1 MLSYDHA
8 KLQFHRSIT
17 CSFGVRAFIVSE
29 DESES
34 PHSFLSEREGRLI
47 PSRQWSAPRVD
58 SLIRNSHLH
67 VQSIGTHQGKRFDK
81 TNMTHKNPN
90 VSLREAQSLEWAR
103 FFQNVSL
110 LHPAFH
116 RSQCW
121 PDGGSIPSQAT
132 RWCHEVHSQSFTSR
146 KHIPFSGFSLGFRCR
161 AKTFQPRV
169 PSRDSELYYA
179 ELKKNCQ
186 RYSLKSGKTDIT
198 ETYTPD
204 SFLSKFLLN
213 FKTVFKIVFKIQEKK
228 IHH

>member
-1 MLSYDHA
+1 MISSEGGFFNS
-8 KLQFHRSIT
+8 KF
-17 CSFGVRAFIVSE
+17 AFTR
-29 DESES
+29 
-34 PHSFLSEREGRLI
+34 PKYWH
-47 PSRQWSAPRVD
+47 PSRETVWWNEHDAQKS
-58 SLIRNSHLH
+58 
-67 VQSIGTHQGKRFDK
+67 QRF
-81 TNMTHKNPN
+81 T
-90 VSLREAQSLEWAR
+90 QSLEWTR

-121 PDGGSIPSQAT
+121 LDGGSIPSHAT

-146 KHIPFSGFSLGFRCR
+146 KHIPFSGFSLRFRCR
-161 AKTFQPRV
+161 AKIFQPRV

-213 FKTVFKIVFKIQEKK
+213 FKTVFKIMCLKYKKK